1 MAVNYST
8 VAEKIF
14 RVLKG
19 HGYSVQMF
27 DDQEGNE
34 ISNPQ
39 EARFFYVDQ
48 PNIMVNLSPE
58 NEEVKIQK
66 PNEKLKIKLIK
77 RLIWFHLQV
86 LKIGCLVNFL
96 VVNNKE

>member
-27 DDQEGNE
+27 DDQDGNE

-39 EARFFYVDQ
+39 EARFFYVNQ
-48 PNIMVNLSPE
+48 PVSYT
-58 NEEVKIQK
+58 
-66 PNEKLKIKLIK
+66 
-77 RLIWFHLQV
+77 HLTLPTICSV
-86 LKIGCLVNFL
+86 
-96 VVNNKE
+96 